1 MFPLS
6 QNQYKFIRSLQSKKG
21 RDKENWFLV
30 EGIRLCEEVLNSD
43 YQINYFI
50 LSDNLQ
56 KSKRNKYILNK
67 IQSQKIPVFVTDE
80 KNFAVLA
87 DTQTPQGIACV
98 VTKKNDPK
106 DWSLG
111 SFLLGLDAIRDPGN
125 MGTIIRTAEWFG
137 IDGILSGVNS
147 VEIYNPKVIRS
158 TMGALFHV
166 PFHENVQLYNE
177 LSKLK
182 QLHFEIIGAVSKDGV
197 PLEQFKKKE
206 KTVLLIGNEAQGL
219 SPELDSITD
228 TKICIAG
235 KGNSESLNA
244 AIATG
249 ILLYFL
255 TKNN

>member
-98 VTKKNDPK
+98 MTKKK
-106 DWSLG
+106 
-111 SFLLGLDAIRDPGN
+111 
-125 MGTIIRTAEWFG
+125 
-137 IDGILSGVNS
+137 
-147 VEIYNPKVIRS
+147 
-158 TMGALFHV
+158 
-166 PFHENVQLYNE
+166 
-177 LSKLK
+177 
-182 QLHFEIIGAVSKDGV
+182 
-197 PLEQFKKKE
+197 
-206 KTVLLIGNEAQGL
+206 
-219 SPELDSITD
+219 
-228 TKICIAG
+228 
-235 KGNSESLNA
+235 
-244 AIATG
+244 
-249 ILLYFL
+249 
-255 TKNN
+255 